1 MDEGIMY
8 SNTRK
13 EGGKKGWNDGER
25 RREIWMGEYLVR
37 RRKIKGRGVEESKNQ
52 RAFEGDSRM
61 PKRQQ
66 MKSFEYKII

>member
-37 RRKIKGRGVEESKNQ
+37 WNKSGEKAKG
-52 RAFEGDSRM
+52 
-61 PKRQQ
+61 
-66 MKSFEYKII
+66 Y

>member
-37 RRKIKGRGVEESKNQ
+37 WNKSGESERILKV
-52 RAFEGDSRM
+52 
-61 PKRQQ
+61 
-66 MKSFEYKII
+66 